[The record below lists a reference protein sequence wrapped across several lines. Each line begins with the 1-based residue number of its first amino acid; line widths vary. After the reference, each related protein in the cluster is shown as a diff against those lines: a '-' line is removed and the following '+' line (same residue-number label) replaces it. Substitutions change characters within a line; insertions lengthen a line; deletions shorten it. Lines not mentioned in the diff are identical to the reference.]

1 MIKCVFCGSENV
13 VKNGNRRCRTQN
25 KQRYMCKS
33 CNKSFIDDMEFSK
46 IKGTPQIV
54 TLSLDL
60 YFKGISLRQIQDHLK
75 QIYEFKVHHET
86 VRRWIIRYT
95 GLMSDYVDKFKIFGS
110 KEWHVDEQM
119 IKSKGKYIWLWNA
132 LDADS
137 RFLIACSVTE
147 RREIGDARLIFKKAK
162 ELTIGDPETITTDG
176 LWSYEKAI
184 NKEIP
189 IRSYPRLIKHIRLVS
204 MQDKINNNL
213 IERYHSTFRSR
224 DKVMR
229 GTVSGIVNGY
239 RLYYN
244 FIRPHM
250 SLDGQTPAQAAG
262 IDLKLQ
268 DNRWLSLIRKSI

>member
-1 MIKCVFCGSENV
+1 
-13 VKNGNRRCRTQN
+13 
-25 KQRYMCKS
+25 
-33 CNKSFIDDMEFSK
+33 MEFSK

-75 QIYEFKVHHET
+75 QIYGFKVHHET

-95 GLMSDYVDKFKIFGS
+95 GLMNDYVDKFKLFNS
-110 KEWHVDEQM
+110 NEWHVDEQM
-119 IKSKGKYIWLWNA
+119 IKSKGKYVWLWNA

-147 RREIGDARLIFKKAK
+147 RREIKDARLIFRKAK
-162 ELTIGDPETITTDG
+162 KITIGDPETITTDG

-189 IRSYPRLIKHIRLVS
+189 IRSYPRVIKHIRLVS

-229 GTVSGIVNGY
+229 GTTIGIVNGY

-250 SLDGQTPAQAAG
+250 SLDGQTPAQVAG

-268 DNRWLSLIRKSI
+268 DNRWLNLIKTSSNVVIK